1 MKKNVG
7 ISYKAFAVI
16 LAAVLILGGAIGG
29 TMAWLIDG
37 TEAVANV
44 FTDTWID
51 IYGEDEAEFLLSYG
65 VVATVLDDFQAQIR
79 PTTKKMS
86 KVFEGES
93 ITVTIIPYEEDE
105 LDNEEIREDETPN
118 DPEVHSDD
126 EEFTE
131 LTVENDDSNFGNN
144 SNKNGAKELN
154 EVKSTSDGE
163 DKNEKKANE
172 SDTTITPSTDDAD
185 DSKSESNSDKTEIE
199 ETEEKT
205 ETNPKAEESTV
216 SPEIT
221 PSKEEDETFL
231 GTLLS
236 MFTMTAY
243 AENGV
248 APAEENDTT
257 IYNVVINYIYENGKT
272 AETSFTATV
281 GETGHLNSTVVFPT
295 ILGYSPYVDDVPMD
309 EYGFDLKGSEMT
321 QDFVMN
327 VVYKPTLVDYT
338 VVVMQQNVHND
349 SYTEFERKTLQA
361 LTGTVIT
368 GDMQVDISYPGFYQL
383 LHNQVTIAADG
394 STVIEVR
401 FDRYYYLMTFEL
413 GEGGYGVLPVYAR
426 CGTEVEVDNP
436 TRPGYV
442 FTHWTNPQGE
452 TVKSPVTMPTNDI
465 EITAHWT
472 PSTAKYSVV
481 YWKENADPNSD
492 GTYGYTYWGST
503 IIDSV
508 SGTVVSGSD
517 DIPTSITNATVN
529 GKTVDEKKY
538 FTYNDSFKDYILDE
552 CFKRKILVQL
562 EVLSASV
569 HFDAYM
575 LEVRND
581 EKEIEQI
588 VNDGLKTGQIS
599 IPNAVKGSGF
609 ENIETV
615 SQYLNKYGI
624 TIANRI
630 RESFNPLFDPA
641 SEYICDRLKR
651 INGNLKKNVGYTLY
665 PAQLAVAEALK
676 RRLDKAKV
684 GVVVAECG
692 SGKTKIGASALA
704 AHQNGKKCFNVVLC
718 PSHVTK
724 KWVREI
730 EETLPNT
737 KAAVVYSL
745 GDIDKVYK
753 EHLAGNTSTYIILSK
768 ERARDGFMW
777 QPAAVYSKVK
787 KAYLCPRCGEIIEME
802 IKEDGTNYKVR
813 ADQFFFKKQT
823 TQNHKCEHCGEL
835 LWSAINPNDKK
846 LSHNKWVK
854 IGNYGFIYR
863 DFAVRH
869 LEATKDLKVLAK
881 LQEIIDNPSQVF
893 TARGAYVRYSM
904 SDYIS
909 ERFKQIDGVILDELH
924 QFKGDSGQGDA
935 METLVGC
942 SKKVI
947 GMTATL
953 INGYS
958 SGLFYLLYR
967 IVPHLMQVDN
977 KEYKAPQSFNN
988 EYGVTEMTYELEEGA
1003 YNANSRSKKRLL
1015 QSRQKPGVSPLVYSR
1030 FLIDCAVFLSLNDMG
1045 KHLPDYEEI
1054 PIKLDLKPEI
1064 QKEYDRIKKKRR
1076 CLLV

>member
-1 MKKNVG
+1 MREMAELSPITYYDQDNTVRLDCFADTFVYHKASGSVRNLVAMRFGGYPEQVRAMADVLRKGAG
-7 ISYKAFAVI
+7 IETVIENHKIILYAKHDAYKRSITHDGIYAE
-16 LAAVLILGGAIGG
+16 G
-29 TMAWLIDG
+29 TMLA
-37 TEAVANV
+37 
-44 FTDTWID
+44 
-51 IYGEDEAEFLLSYG
+51 
-65 VVATVLDDFQAQIR
+65 LDD
-79 PTTKKMS
+79 
-86 KVFEGES
+86 ENGEM
-93 ITVTIIPYEEDE
+93 T
-105 LDNEEIREDETPN
+105 
-118 DPEVHSDD
+118 D
-126 EEFTE
+126 EEQME
-131 LTVENDDSNFGNN
+131 VE
-144 SNKNGAKELN
+144 
-154 EVKSTSDGE
+154 
-163 DKNEKKANE
+163 
-172 SDTTITPSTDDAD
+172 
-185 DSKSESNSDKTEIE
+185 
-199 ETEEKT
+199 
-205 ETNPKAEESTV
+205 NPKAKRKMY
-216 SPEIT
+216 IFC
-221 PSKEEDETFL
+221 DE
-231 GTLLS
+231 G
-236 MFTMTAY
+236 
-243 AENGV
+243 
-248 APAEENDTT
+248 DTDSL
-257 IYNVVINYIYENGKT
+257 YVELDKKT
-272 AETSFTATV
+272 A
-281 GETGHLNSTVVFPT
+281 
-295 ILGYSPYVDDVPMD
+295 
-309 EYGFDLKGSEMT
+309 
-321 QDFVMN
+321 
-327 VVYKPTLVDYT
+327 
-338 VVVMQQNVHND
+338 
-349 SYTEFERKTLQA
+349 
-361 LTGTVIT
+361 
-368 GDMQVDISYPGFYQL
+368 
-383 LHNQVTIAADG
+383 
-394 STVIEVR
+394 
-401 FDRYYYLMTFEL
+401 
-413 GEGGYGVLPVYAR
+413 
-426 CGTEVEVDNP
+426 
-436 TRPGYV
+436 
-442 FTHWTNPQGE
+442 
-452 TVKSPVTMPTNDI
+452 
-465 EITAHWT
+465 
-472 PSTAKYSVV
+472 
-481 YWKENADPNSD
+481 
-492 GTYGYTYWGST
+492 
-503 IIDSV
+503 
-508 SGTVVSGSD
+508 
-517 DIPTSITNATVN
+517 IPLIP
-529 GKTVDEKKY
+529 E
-538 FTYNDSFKDYILDE
+538 FKDYILDE

-588 VNDGLKTGQIS
+588 VNDGLKTGQIT
-599 IPNAVKGSGF
+599 IPNAVKGTGF

-753 EHLAGNTSTYIILSK
+753 EHLVGNTSTYIILSK

-1064 QKEYDRIKKKRR
+1064 QKEYDRIESAFRNVMNQRDSTSRKLMSSFLSLMTTYPDQPYNAEPIHYPKSDQAVIEPKDLSDIDELHEKDIATLDIVERKVKNGEKVLIYTSWVKIDTQDKLTKLLEDKGYKVAVLEQRVKPEKREEWVEKKLESGIDVLITNPSLVETGLDLNAFTTLIYYNIGYNLFTFRQSSRR
-1076 CLLV
+1076 SWRINQTAPRIEVYILFYKGVMQARAIKLMASKLAAATLVEGNFSDEGLAAMSDCTDMTSQLARELTKGIRDEVEDVAAMFKKMAIIKDENEPEEDLSAYVITDDEAPAEPKVVKILSITEKIEKARLIAMQLRGEKTQKQIMENKYDFADSQLTLFDIAS

>member
-1 MKKNVG
+1 MREMAELSPITYYDHDNSVRLDCFADTFVYHKASGSVRNLVAMRFGGYPEQVRAMADVLRKGAG
-7 ISYKAFAVI
+7 IETVIENHKIILYAKHDAYKRSITHDGIYAE
-16 LAAVLILGGAIGG
+16 G
-29 TMAWLIDG
+29 TMLA
-37 TEAVANV
+37 
-44 FTDTWID
+44 
-51 IYGEDEAEFLLSYG
+51 
-65 VVATVLDDFQAQIR
+65 LDD
-79 PTTKKMS
+79 
-86 KVFEGES
+86 ENGEM
-93 ITVTIIPYEEDE
+93 T
-105 LDNEEIREDETPN
+105 
-118 DPEVHSDD
+118 D
-126 EEFTE
+126 EEQME
-131 LTVENDDSNFGNN
+131 VE
-144 SNKNGAKELN
+144 
-154 EVKSTSDGE
+154 
-163 DKNEKKANE
+163 
-172 SDTTITPSTDDAD
+172 
-185 DSKSESNSDKTEIE
+185 
-199 ETEEKT
+199 
-205 ETNPKAEESTV
+205 NPKAKRKMY
-216 SPEIT
+216 IFC
-221 PSKEEDETFL
+221 DEGDTDSL
-231 GTLLS
+231 
-236 MFTMTAY
+236 Y
-243 AENGV
+243 AEL
-248 APAEENDTT
+248 DK
-257 IYNVVINYIYENGKT
+257 KT
-272 AETSFTATV
+272 A
-281 GETGHLNSTVVFPT
+281 
-295 ILGYSPYVDDVPMD
+295 
-309 EYGFDLKGSEMT
+309 
-321 QDFVMN
+321 
-327 VVYKPTLVDYT
+327 
-338 VVVMQQNVHND
+338 
-349 SYTEFERKTLQA
+349 
-361 LTGTVIT
+361 
-368 GDMQVDISYPGFYQL
+368 
-383 LHNQVTIAADG
+383 
-394 STVIEVR
+394 
-401 FDRYYYLMTFEL
+401 
-413 GEGGYGVLPVYAR
+413 
-426 CGTEVEVDNP
+426 
-436 TRPGYV
+436 
-442 FTHWTNPQGE
+442 
-452 TVKSPVTMPTNDI
+452 
-465 EITAHWT
+465 
-472 PSTAKYSVV
+472 
-481 YWKENADPNSD
+481 
-492 GTYGYTYWGST
+492 
-503 IIDSV
+503 
-508 SGTVVSGSD
+508 
-517 DIPTSITNATVN
+517 IPLIP
-529 GKTVDEKKY
+529 E
-538 FTYNDSFKDYILDE
+538 FKDYILEE

-588 VNDGLKTGQIS
+588 VNDGLKTGQIT

-684 GVVVAECG
+684 GIVVAECG
-692 SGKTKIGASALA
+692 SGKTKIGASALS

-777 QPAAVYSKVK
+777 QPAAVYSRVK

-1064 QKEYDRIKKKRR
+1064 QKEYDRIESAFRNVMNQRDATSRKLMSSFLSLMTTYPDQPYNAEPIHYPKSDQAVIEPKDLSDIDELHEKDIATLDIVDRKVKNGEKVLIYTSWVKIDTQDKLTKLLEDKGYKVAVLEQRVKPEKREEWVEKKLESGIDVLITNPSLVETGLDLNAFTTLIYYNIGYNLFTFRQSSRR
-1076 CLLV
+1076 SWRINQTAPRIEVYILFYKGVMQARAIKLMASKLAAATLVEGNFSDEGLAAMSDCTDMTSQLARELTKGIRDEVEDVAAMFKKMAIIKDENEPEEDLSAYVITDDEAPSEPKVVKILSITEKIEKVRLIAMQLRGEKTQKQIIENKYDFADSQLTLFDIAS

>member
-1 MKKNVG
+1 MREMAELSPITYYDQENTVRLDCFADTFVYHKASGSVRNLVAMRFGGYPEQVRAMADVLRKGAG
-7 ISYKAFAVI
+7 IETVIENHKIILYAKHDAYKRSITHDGIYAE
-16 LAAVLILGGAIGG
+16 G
-29 TMAWLIDG
+29 TMLA
-37 TEAVANV
+37 
-44 FTDTWID
+44 
-51 IYGEDEAEFLLSYG
+51 
-65 VVATVLDDFQAQIR
+65 LDD
-79 PTTKKMS
+79 
-86 KVFEGES
+86 ENGEM
-93 ITVTIIPYEEDE
+93 T
-105 LDNEEIREDETPN
+105 
-118 DPEVHSDD
+118 D
-126 EEFTE
+126 EEQME
-131 LTVENDDSNFGNN
+131 VE
-144 SNKNGAKELN
+144 
-154 EVKSTSDGE
+154 
-163 DKNEKKANE
+163 
-172 SDTTITPSTDDAD
+172 
-185 DSKSESNSDKTEIE
+185 
-199 ETEEKT
+199 
-205 ETNPKAEESTV
+205 NPKAKRKMY
-216 SPEIT
+216 IFC
-221 PSKEEDETFL
+221 DEGDTDSL
-231 GTLLS
+231 
-236 MFTMTAY
+236 Y
-243 AENGV
+243 AEL
-248 APAEENDTT
+248 DK
-257 IYNVVINYIYENGKT
+257 KT
-272 AETSFTATV
+272 A
-281 GETGHLNSTVVFPT
+281 
-295 ILGYSPYVDDVPMD
+295 
-309 EYGFDLKGSEMT
+309 
-321 QDFVMN
+321 
-327 VVYKPTLVDYT
+327 
-338 VVVMQQNVHND
+338 
-349 SYTEFERKTLQA
+349 
-361 LTGTVIT
+361 
-368 GDMQVDISYPGFYQL
+368 
-383 LHNQVTIAADG
+383 
-394 STVIEVR
+394 
-401 FDRYYYLMTFEL
+401 
-413 GEGGYGVLPVYAR
+413 
-426 CGTEVEVDNP
+426 
-436 TRPGYV
+436 
-442 FTHWTNPQGE
+442 
-452 TVKSPVTMPTNDI
+452 
-465 EITAHWT
+465 
-472 PSTAKYSVV
+472 
-481 YWKENADPNSD
+481 
-492 GTYGYTYWGST
+492 
-503 IIDSV
+503 
-508 SGTVVSGSD
+508 
-517 DIPTSITNATVN
+517 IPLIP
-529 GKTVDEKKY
+529 E
-538 FTYNDSFKDYILDE
+538 FKDYILDE

-588 VNDGLKTGQIS
+588 VNDGLKTGQIT
-599 IPNAVKGSGF
+599 IPNAVKGTGF

-1064 QKEYDRIKKKRR
+1064 QKEYDRIESAFRNVMNQRDSTSRKLMSSFLSLMTTYPDQPYNAEPIHYPKSDQAVIEPKDLSDIDELHEKDVATLDIVERKVKNGEKVLIYTSWVRIDTQDKLTKLLEDKGYKVAVLEQRVKPEKREEWVEKKLESGIDVLITNPSLVETGLDLNAFTTLIYYNIGYNLFTFRQSSRR
-1076 CLLV
+1076 SWRINQTAPRIEVYILFYKGVMQARAIKLMASKLAAATLVEGNFSDEGLAAMSDCTDMTSQLARELTKGIRDEVEDVAAMFKKMAIIKDENEPEEDLSAYVITDDEAPAEPKVVKILSITEKIEKARLIAMQLRGEKTQKQIMENKYDFADSQLTLFDIAS

>member
-1 MKKNVG
+1 MREMAELSPITYYDHDNSVRLDCFADTFVYHKASGSVRNLVAMRFGGYPEQVRAMADVLRKGVG
-7 ISYKAFAVI
+7 VEAVVENHKIILYAKHDAYKRSITHDGIYAE
-16 LAAVLILGGAIGG
+16 G
-29 TMAWLIDG
+29 TMLA
-37 TEAVANV
+37 
-44 FTDTWID
+44 
-51 IYGEDEAEFLLSYG
+51 
-65 VVATVLDDFQAQIR
+65 LDD
-79 PTTKKMS
+79 
-86 KVFEGES
+86 ENGEM
-93 ITVTIIPYEEDE
+93 T
-105 LDNEEIREDETPN
+105 
-118 DPEVHSDD
+118 D
-126 EEFTE
+126 EEQME
-131 LTVENDDSNFGNN
+131 VE
-144 SNKNGAKELN
+144 
-154 EVKSTSDGE
+154 
-163 DKNEKKANE
+163 
-172 SDTTITPSTDDAD
+172 
-185 DSKSESNSDKTEIE
+185 
-199 ETEEKT
+199 
-205 ETNPKAEESTV
+205 NPKAKRKMY
-216 SPEIT
+216 IFC
-221 PSKEEDETFL
+221 DEGDTDSL
-231 GTLLS
+231 
-236 MFTMTAY
+236 Y
-243 AENGV
+243 AEL
-248 APAEENDTT
+248 DK
-257 IYNVVINYIYENGKT
+257 KT
-272 AETSFTATV
+272 A
-281 GETGHLNSTVVFPT
+281 
-295 ILGYSPYVDDVPMD
+295 
-309 EYGFDLKGSEMT
+309 
-321 QDFVMN
+321 
-327 VVYKPTLVDYT
+327 
-338 VVVMQQNVHND
+338 
-349 SYTEFERKTLQA
+349 
-361 LTGTVIT
+361 
-368 GDMQVDISYPGFYQL
+368 
-383 LHNQVTIAADG
+383 
-394 STVIEVR
+394 
-401 FDRYYYLMTFEL
+401 
-413 GEGGYGVLPVYAR
+413 
-426 CGTEVEVDNP
+426 
-436 TRPGYV
+436 
-442 FTHWTNPQGE
+442 
-452 TVKSPVTMPTNDI
+452 
-465 EITAHWT
+465 
-472 PSTAKYSVV
+472 
-481 YWKENADPNSD
+481 
-492 GTYGYTYWGST
+492 
-503 IIDSV
+503 
-508 SGTVVSGSD
+508 
-517 DIPTSITNATVN
+517 IPLIP
-529 GKTVDEKKY
+529 E
-538 FTYNDSFKDYILDE
+538 FKDYILDE

-588 VNDGLKTGQIS
+588 VNDGLKTGQIT

-684 GVVVAECG
+684 GIVVAECG

-753 EHLAGNTSTYIILSK
+753 EHQAGNTSTYIILSK

-777 QPAAVYSKVK
+777 QPAAVYSRVK

-854 IGNYGFIYR
+854 IGNYGFVYR

-1064 QKEYDRIKKKRR
+1064 QKEYDRIESAFRSVMNQRDATSRKLMSSFLSLMTTYPDQPYNAEPIHYPKSDQAVIEPKDLSDIDELHEKDIATLDIVDRKVKNGEKVLIYTSWVKIDTQEKLTKLLEDKGYKVAVLEQRVKPEKREEWVEKKLESGIDVLITNPSLVETGLDLNAFTTLIYYNIGYNLFTFRQSSRR
-1076 CLLV
+1076 SWRINQTAPRIEVYILFYKGVMQARAIKLMASKLAAATLVEGNFSDEGLAAMSDCTDMTSQLARELTKGIRDEVEDVAAMFKKMAIIKDENEPEEDLSAYVITDEEAPAEPKVVKILSITEKIEKARLLAMQLRGEKVQKQIVENKYDFADSQLTLFDIAS

>member
-1 MKKNVG
+1 MREMAELSPITYYDQDNTVRLDCFADTFVYHKASGSVRNLVAMRFGGYPEQVRAMADVLRKGAG
-7 ISYKAFAVI
+7 IETVIENHKIILYAKHDAYKRSITHDGIYAE
-16 LAAVLILGGAIGG
+16 G
-29 TMAWLIDG
+29 TMLA
-37 TEAVANV
+37 
-44 FTDTWID
+44 
-51 IYGEDEAEFLLSYG
+51 
-65 VVATVLDDFQAQIR
+65 LDD
-79 PTTKKMS
+79 
-86 KVFEGES
+86 ENGEM
-93 ITVTIIPYEEDE
+93 T
-105 LDNEEIREDETPN
+105 
-118 DPEVHSDD
+118 D
-126 EEFTE
+126 EEQME
-131 LTVENDDSNFGNN
+131 VE
-144 SNKNGAKELN
+144 
-154 EVKSTSDGE
+154 
-163 DKNEKKANE
+163 
-172 SDTTITPSTDDAD
+172 
-185 DSKSESNSDKTEIE
+185 
-199 ETEEKT
+199 
-205 ETNPKAEESTV
+205 NPKAKRKMY
-216 SPEIT
+216 IFC
-221 PSKEEDETFL
+221 DEGDTDSL
-231 GTLLS
+231 
-236 MFTMTAY
+236 Y
-243 AENGV
+243 AEL
-248 APAEENDTT
+248 DK
-257 IYNVVINYIYENGKT
+257 KT
-272 AETSFTATV
+272 A
-281 GETGHLNSTVVFPT
+281 
-295 ILGYSPYVDDVPMD
+295 
-309 EYGFDLKGSEMT
+309 
-321 QDFVMN
+321 
-327 VVYKPTLVDYT
+327 
-338 VVVMQQNVHND
+338 
-349 SYTEFERKTLQA
+349 
-361 LTGTVIT
+361 
-368 GDMQVDISYPGFYQL
+368 
-383 LHNQVTIAADG
+383 
-394 STVIEVR
+394 
-401 FDRYYYLMTFEL
+401 
-413 GEGGYGVLPVYAR
+413 
-426 CGTEVEVDNP
+426 
-436 TRPGYV
+436 
-442 FTHWTNPQGE
+442 
-452 TVKSPVTMPTNDI
+452 
-465 EITAHWT
+465 
-472 PSTAKYSVV
+472 
-481 YWKENADPNSD
+481 
-492 GTYGYTYWGST
+492 
-503 IIDSV
+503 
-508 SGTVVSGSD
+508 
-517 DIPTSITNATVN
+517 IPLIP
-529 GKTVDEKKY
+529 E
-538 FTYNDSFKDYILDE
+538 FKDYILDE

-588 VNDGLKTGQIS
+588 VNDGLKTGQIT
-599 IPNAVKGSGF
+599 IPNAVKGTGF

-1064 QKEYDRIKKKRR
+1064 QKEYDRIESAFRNVMNQRDSTSRKLMSSFLSLMTTYPDQPYNAEPIHYPKSDQAVIEPKDLSDIDELHEKDIATLDIVDRKVKNGEKVLIYTSWVKIDTQDKLTKLLEDKGYKVAVLEQRVKPEKREEWVEKKLESGIDVLITNPSLVETGLDLNAFTTLIYYNIGYNLFTFRQSSRR
-1076 CLLV
+1076 SWRINQTAPRIEVYILFYKGVMQARAIKLMASKLAAATLVEGNFSDEGLAAMSDCTDMTSQLARELTKGIRDEVEDVAAMFKKMAIIKDENEPEEDLSAYVITDDEAPAEPKVVKILSITEKIEKARLIAMQLRGEKTQKQIMENKYDFADSQLTLFDIAS

>member
-1 MKKNVG
+1 MREMAELSPITYYDHDNSVRLDCFADTFVYHKASGSVRNLVAMRFGGYPEQVRAMADVLRKGAG
-7 ISYKAFAVI
+7 IETVIENHKIILYAKHDAYKRSITHDGIYAE
-16 LAAVLILGGAIGG
+16 G
-29 TMAWLIDG
+29 TMLA
-37 TEAVANV
+37 
-44 FTDTWID
+44 
-51 IYGEDEAEFLLSYG
+51 
-65 VVATVLDDFQAQIR
+65 LDD
-79 PTTKKMS
+79 
-86 KVFEGES
+86 ENGEM
-93 ITVTIIPYEEDE
+93 T
-105 LDNEEIREDETPN
+105 
-118 DPEVHSDD
+118 D
-126 EEFTE
+126 EEQME
-131 LTVENDDSNFGNN
+131 VE
-144 SNKNGAKELN
+144 
-154 EVKSTSDGE
+154 
-163 DKNEKKANE
+163 
-172 SDTTITPSTDDAD
+172 
-185 DSKSESNSDKTEIE
+185 
-199 ETEEKT
+199 
-205 ETNPKAEESTV
+205 NPKAKRKMY
-216 SPEIT
+216 IFC
-221 PSKEEDETFL
+221 DEGDTDSL
-231 GTLLS
+231 
-236 MFTMTAY
+236 Y
-243 AENGV
+243 AEL
-248 APAEENDTT
+248 DK
-257 IYNVVINYIYENGKT
+257 KT
-272 AETSFTATV
+272 A
-281 GETGHLNSTVVFPT
+281 
-295 ILGYSPYVDDVPMD
+295 
-309 EYGFDLKGSEMT
+309 
-321 QDFVMN
+321 
-327 VVYKPTLVDYT
+327 
-338 VVVMQQNVHND
+338 
-349 SYTEFERKTLQA
+349 
-361 LTGTVIT
+361 
-368 GDMQVDISYPGFYQL
+368 
-383 LHNQVTIAADG
+383 
-394 STVIEVR
+394 
-401 FDRYYYLMTFEL
+401 
-413 GEGGYGVLPVYAR
+413 
-426 CGTEVEVDNP
+426 
-436 TRPGYV
+436 
-442 FTHWTNPQGE
+442 
-452 TVKSPVTMPTNDI
+452 
-465 EITAHWT
+465 
-472 PSTAKYSVV
+472 
-481 YWKENADPNSD
+481 
-492 GTYGYTYWGST
+492 
-503 IIDSV
+503 
-508 SGTVVSGSD
+508 
-517 DIPTSITNATVN
+517 IPLIP
-529 GKTVDEKKY
+529 E
-538 FTYNDSFKDYILDE
+538 FKDYILDE

-575 LEVRND
+575 LEVQND

-684 GVVVAECG
+684 GIVVAECG

-835 LWSAINPNDKK
+835 LWSAINPNDKR

-1064 QKEYDRIKKKRR
+1064 QKEYDRIESAFRNVMNQRDATSRKLMSSFLSLMTTYPDQPYNAEPIHYPKSDQAVIEPKDLSDIDELHEKDIATLDIVDRKVKNGEKVLIYTSWVKIDTQEKLTKLLEEKGYKVAVLEQRVKPEKREEWVEKKLESGIDVLITNPSLVETGLDLNSFTTLIYYNIGYNLFTFRQSSRR
-1076 CLLV
+1076 SWRINQTAPRIEVYILFYKGVMQARAIKLMASKLAAATLVEGNFSDEGLAAMSDCTDMTSQLARELTKGIRDEVEDVAAMFKKMAIIKDENEPEEDLSAYVITDDEAPAEPKVVKILSITEKIEKARLIAMQLRGEKTQKQIIENKYDFADSQLTLFDIAS

>member
-1 MKKNVG
+1 MREMAELSPITYYDQENTVRLDCFADTFVYHKASGSVRNLVAMRFGGYPEQVRAMADVLRKGAG
-7 ISYKAFAVI
+7 IETVIENHKIILYAKHDAYKRSITHDGIYAE
-16 LAAVLILGGAIGG
+16 G
-29 TMAWLIDG
+29 TMLA
-37 TEAVANV
+37 
-44 FTDTWID
+44 
-51 IYGEDEAEFLLSYG
+51 
-65 VVATVLDDFQAQIR
+65 LDD
-79 PTTKKMS
+79 
-86 KVFEGES
+86 ENGEM
-93 ITVTIIPYEEDE
+93 T
-105 LDNEEIREDETPN
+105 
-118 DPEVHSDD
+118 D
-126 EEFTE
+126 EEQME
-131 LTVENDDSNFGNN
+131 VE
-144 SNKNGAKELN
+144 
-154 EVKSTSDGE
+154 
-163 DKNEKKANE
+163 
-172 SDTTITPSTDDAD
+172 
-185 DSKSESNSDKTEIE
+185 
-199 ETEEKT
+199 
-205 ETNPKAEESTV
+205 NPKAKRKMY
-216 SPEIT
+216 IFC
-221 PSKEEDETFL
+221 DEGDTDSL
-231 GTLLS
+231 
-236 MFTMTAY
+236 Y
-243 AENGV
+243 AEL
-248 APAEENDTT
+248 DK
-257 IYNVVINYIYENGKT
+257 KT
-272 AETSFTATV
+272 A
-281 GETGHLNSTVVFPT
+281 
-295 ILGYSPYVDDVPMD
+295 
-309 EYGFDLKGSEMT
+309 
-321 QDFVMN
+321 
-327 VVYKPTLVDYT
+327 
-338 VVVMQQNVHND
+338 
-349 SYTEFERKTLQA
+349 
-361 LTGTVIT
+361 
-368 GDMQVDISYPGFYQL
+368 
-383 LHNQVTIAADG
+383 
-394 STVIEVR
+394 
-401 FDRYYYLMTFEL
+401 
-413 GEGGYGVLPVYAR
+413 
-426 CGTEVEVDNP
+426 
-436 TRPGYV
+436 
-442 FTHWTNPQGE
+442 
-452 TVKSPVTMPTNDI
+452 
-465 EITAHWT
+465 
-472 PSTAKYSVV
+472 
-481 YWKENADPNSD
+481 
-492 GTYGYTYWGST
+492 
-503 IIDSV
+503 
-508 SGTVVSGSD
+508 
-517 DIPTSITNATVN
+517 IPLIP
-529 GKTVDEKKY
+529 E
-538 FTYNDSFKDYILDE
+538 FKDYILDE

-581 EKEIEQI
+581 EKEVEQI

-599 IPNAVKGSGF
+599 IPNAVKGTGF

-753 EHLAGNTSTYIILSK
+753 EHLVGNTSTYIILSK

-1064 QKEYDRIKKKRR
+1064 QKEYDRIESAFRNVMNQRDSTSRKLMSSFLSLMTTYPDQPYNAEPIHYPKSDQAVIEPKDLSDIDELHEKDIATLDIVERKVKNGEKVLIYTSWVKIDTQDKLTKLLEDKGYKVAVLEQRVKPEKREEWVEKKLESGIDVLITNPSLVETGLDLNAFTTLIYYNIGYNLFTFRQSSRR
-1076 CLLV
+1076 SWRINQTAPRIEVYILFYKGVMQARAIKLMASKLAAATLVEGNFSDEGLAAMSDCTDMTSQLARELTKGIRDEVEDVAAMFKKMAIIKDENEPEEDLSAYVITDDEAPAEPKVVKILSITEKIEKARLIAMQLRGEKTQKQIMENKYDFADSQLTLFDIAS

>member
-1 MKKNVG
+1 MREMAELSPITYYDHDNAVRLDCFADTFVYHKESGSVRNLVAMRFGGYPEQVRAMADVLRKGAG
-7 ISYKAFAVI
+7 IETVIENHKIILQAKHEAYKRSITHDGIYAE
-16 LAAVLILGGAIGG
+16 G
-29 TMAWLIDG
+29 TMLA
-37 TEAVANV
+37 
-44 FTDTWID
+44 
-51 IYGEDEAEFLLSYG
+51 
-65 VVATVLDDFQAQIR
+65 LDD
-79 PTTKKMS
+79 
-86 KVFEGES
+86 ENGEM
-93 ITVTIIPYEEDE
+93 T
-105 LDNEEIREDETPN
+105 
-118 DPEVHSDD
+118 DD
-126 EEFTE
+126 EQME
-131 LTVENDDSNFGNN
+131 VE
-144 SNKNGAKELN
+144 
-154 EVKSTSDGE
+154 
-163 DKNEKKANE
+163 
-172 SDTTITPSTDDAD
+172 
-185 DSKSESNSDKTEIE
+185 
-199 ETEEKT
+199 
-205 ETNPKAEESTV
+205 NPKAKRKMY
-216 SPEIT
+216 IFC
-221 PSKEEDETFL
+221 DEGDTDSL
-231 GTLLS
+231 
-236 MFTMTAY
+236 Y
-243 AENGV
+243 AEL
-248 APAEENDTT
+248 DK
-257 IYNVVINYIYENGKT
+257 KT
-272 AETSFTATV
+272 A
-281 GETGHLNSTVVFPT
+281 
-295 ILGYSPYVDDVPMD
+295 
-309 EYGFDLKGSEMT
+309 
-321 QDFVMN
+321 
-327 VVYKPTLVDYT
+327 
-338 VVVMQQNVHND
+338 
-349 SYTEFERKTLQA
+349 
-361 LTGTVIT
+361 
-368 GDMQVDISYPGFYQL
+368 
-383 LHNQVTIAADG
+383 
-394 STVIEVR
+394 
-401 FDRYYYLMTFEL
+401 
-413 GEGGYGVLPVYAR
+413 
-426 CGTEVEVDNP
+426 
-436 TRPGYV
+436 
-442 FTHWTNPQGE
+442 
-452 TVKSPVTMPTNDI
+452 
-465 EITAHWT
+465 
-472 PSTAKYSVV
+472 
-481 YWKENADPNSD
+481 
-492 GTYGYTYWGST
+492 
-503 IIDSV
+503 
-508 SGTVVSGSD
+508 
-517 DIPTSITNATVN
+517 IPLIP
-529 GKTVDEKKY
+529 E
-538 FTYNDSFKDYILDE
+538 FKDYILDE

-641 SEYICDRLKR
+641 SEYICERLKR

-684 GVVVAECG
+684 GIVVAECG
-692 SGKTKIGASALA
+692 SGKTKIGASALS

-835 LWSAINPNDKK
+835 LWSAINPNDKR

-909 ERFKQIDGVILDELH
+909 EHLKQIDGVILDELH

-1003 YNANSRSKKRLL
+1003 YNANSRSKRRLL

-1064 QKEYDRIKKKRR
+1064 QKEYDRIESAFRNVMNQRDATSRKLMSSFLSLMTTYPDQPYNAEPIYYPKSDEAVIEPKDLSDIDELHEKDVATLDIIDRKIKNGEKVLIYTSWVKIDTQDKLTKLLEDKGYKVAVLEQRVKPEKREEWVEKKLENGIDILITNPSLVETGLDLNAFTTLIYYNIGYNLFTFRQSSRR
-1076 CLLV
+1076 SWRINQTAPRIEVYILFYKDVMQARAIRLMASKLAAATLVEGNFSDEGLAAMSDCTDMTSQLARELTKGIRDEVEDVAAMFKKMAIIKDENEPEEDLSAYVITDDEAPAEPKVIKILSITEKIEKARLIAMQLRGEKTQKQIIENKYDFADSQLTLFDIAS

>member
-1 MKKNVG
+1 MREMAELSPITYYDQDNTVRLDCFADTFVYHKASGSVRNLVAMRFGGYPEQVRAMADVLRKGAG
-7 ISYKAFAVI
+7 IETVIENHKIILYAKHDAYKRSITHDGIYAE
-16 LAAVLILGGAIGG
+16 G
-29 TMAWLIDG
+29 TMLA
-37 TEAVANV
+37 
-44 FTDTWID
+44 
-51 IYGEDEAEFLLSYG
+51 
-65 VVATVLDDFQAQIR
+65 LDD
-79 PTTKKMS
+79 
-86 KVFEGES
+86 ENGEM
-93 ITVTIIPYEEDE
+93 T
-105 LDNEEIREDETPN
+105 
-118 DPEVHSDD
+118 D
-126 EEFTE
+126 EEQME
-131 LTVENDDSNFGNN
+131 VE
-144 SNKNGAKELN
+144 
-154 EVKSTSDGE
+154 
-163 DKNEKKANE
+163 
-172 SDTTITPSTDDAD
+172 
-185 DSKSESNSDKTEIE
+185 
-199 ETEEKT
+199 
-205 ETNPKAEESTV
+205 NPKAKRKMY
-216 SPEIT
+216 IFC
-221 PSKEEDETFL
+221 DEGDTDSL
-231 GTLLS
+231 
-236 MFTMTAY
+236 Y
-243 AENGV
+243 AEL
-248 APAEENDTT
+248 DK
-257 IYNVVINYIYENGKT
+257 KT
-272 AETSFTATV
+272 A
-281 GETGHLNSTVVFPT
+281 
-295 ILGYSPYVDDVPMD
+295 
-309 EYGFDLKGSEMT
+309 
-321 QDFVMN
+321 
-327 VVYKPTLVDYT
+327 
-338 VVVMQQNVHND
+338 
-349 SYTEFERKTLQA
+349 
-361 LTGTVIT
+361 
-368 GDMQVDISYPGFYQL
+368 
-383 LHNQVTIAADG
+383 
-394 STVIEVR
+394 
-401 FDRYYYLMTFEL
+401 
-413 GEGGYGVLPVYAR
+413 
-426 CGTEVEVDNP
+426 
-436 TRPGYV
+436 
-442 FTHWTNPQGE
+442 
-452 TVKSPVTMPTNDI
+452 
-465 EITAHWT
+465 
-472 PSTAKYSVV
+472 
-481 YWKENADPNSD
+481 
-492 GTYGYTYWGST
+492 
-503 IIDSV
+503 
-508 SGTVVSGSD
+508 
-517 DIPTSITNATVN
+517 IPLIP
-529 GKTVDEKKY
+529 E
-538 FTYNDSFKDYILDE
+538 FKDYILDE

-588 VNDGLKTGQIS
+588 VNDGLKTGQIT
-599 IPNAVKGSGF
+599 IPNAVKGTGF

-753 EHLAGNTSTYIILSK
+753 EHLVGNTSTYIILSK

-1064 QKEYDRIKKKRR
+1064 QKEYDRIESAFRNVMNQRDSTSRKLMSSFLSLMTTYPDQPYNAEPIHYPKSDQAVIEPKDLSDIDELHEKDIATLDIVERKVKNGEKVLIYTSWVKIDTQDKLTKLLEDKGYKVAVLEQRVKPEKREEWVEKKLESGIDVLITNPSLVETGLDLNAFTTLIYYNIGYNLFTFRQSSRR
-1076 CLLV
+1076 SWRINQTAPRIEVYILFYKGVMQARAIKLMASKLAAATLVEGNFSDEGLAAMSDCTDMTSQLARELTKGIRDEVEDVAAMFKKMAIIKDENEPEEDLSAYVITDDEAPAEPKVIKILSITEKIEKAKLIAMQLRGEKTQKQIMENKYDFADSQLTLFDIAS

>member
-1 MKKNVG
+1 MREMAELSPITYYDHDNSVRLDCFADTFVYHKASGSVRNLVAMRFGGYPEQVRAMADVLRKGAG
-7 ISYKAFAVI
+7 IETVIENHKIILYAKHDAYKRSITHDGIYAE
-16 LAAVLILGGAIGG
+16 G
-29 TMAWLIDG
+29 TMLA
-37 TEAVANV
+37 
-44 FTDTWID
+44 
-51 IYGEDEAEFLLSYG
+51 
-65 VVATVLDDFQAQIR
+65 LDD
-79 PTTKKMS
+79 
-86 KVFEGES
+86 ENGEM
-93 ITVTIIPYEEDE
+93 T
-105 LDNEEIREDETPN
+105 
-118 DPEVHSDD
+118 D
-126 EEFTE
+126 EEQME
-131 LTVENDDSNFGNN
+131 VE
-144 SNKNGAKELN
+144 
-154 EVKSTSDGE
+154 
-163 DKNEKKANE
+163 
-172 SDTTITPSTDDAD
+172 
-185 DSKSESNSDKTEIE
+185 
-199 ETEEKT
+199 
-205 ETNPKAEESTV
+205 NPKAKRKMY
-216 SPEIT
+216 IFC
-221 PSKEEDETFL
+221 DEGDTDSL
-231 GTLLS
+231 
-236 MFTMTAY
+236 Y
-243 AENGV
+243 AEL
-248 APAEENDTT
+248 DK
-257 IYNVVINYIYENGKT
+257 KT
-272 AETSFTATV
+272 A
-281 GETGHLNSTVVFPT
+281 
-295 ILGYSPYVDDVPMD
+295 
-309 EYGFDLKGSEMT
+309 
-321 QDFVMN
+321 
-327 VVYKPTLVDYT
+327 
-338 VVVMQQNVHND
+338 
-349 SYTEFERKTLQA
+349 
-361 LTGTVIT
+361 
-368 GDMQVDISYPGFYQL
+368 
-383 LHNQVTIAADG
+383 
-394 STVIEVR
+394 
-401 FDRYYYLMTFEL
+401 
-413 GEGGYGVLPVYAR
+413 
-426 CGTEVEVDNP
+426 
-436 TRPGYV
+436 
-442 FTHWTNPQGE
+442 
-452 TVKSPVTMPTNDI
+452 
-465 EITAHWT
+465 
-472 PSTAKYSVV
+472 
-481 YWKENADPNSD
+481 
-492 GTYGYTYWGST
+492 
-503 IIDSV
+503 
-508 SGTVVSGSD
+508 
-517 DIPTSITNATVN
+517 IPLIP
-529 GKTVDEKKY
+529 E
-538 FTYNDSFKDYILDE
+538 FKDYILDE

-684 GVVVAECG
+684 GIVVAECG
-692 SGKTKIGASALA
+692 SGKTKIGASALS

-835 LWSAINPNDKK
+835 LWSAINPNDKR

-1064 QKEYDRIKKKRR
+1064 QKEYDRIESAFRNVMNQRDATSRKLMSSFLSLMTTYPDQPYNAEPIHYPKSDQAVIEPKDLSDIDELHEKDIATLDIVDRKVKNGEKVLIYTSWVKIDTQDKLTKLLEDKGYKVAVLEQRVKPEKREEWVEKKLESGIDILITNPSLVETGLDLNAFTTLIYYNIGYNLFTFRQSSRR
-1076 CLLV
+1076 SWRINQTAPRIEVYILFYKGVMQARAIKLMASKLAAATLVEGNFSDEGLAAMSDCTDMTSQLARELTKGIRDEVEDVAAMFKKMAIIKDENEPEEDLSAYVITDDEAPAEPKVVKILSITEKIEKARLIAMQLRGEKTQKQIIENKYDFADSQLSLFDIAS

>member
-1 MKKNVG
+1 MREMAELSPITYYDQDNTVRLDCFADTFVYHKASGSVRNLVAMRFGGYPEQVRAMADVLRKGAG
-7 ISYKAFAVI
+7 IETVIENHKIILYAKHDAYKRSITHDGIYAE
-16 LAAVLILGGAIGG
+16 G
-29 TMAWLIDG
+29 TMLA
-37 TEAVANV
+37 
-44 FTDTWID
+44 
-51 IYGEDEAEFLLSYG
+51 
-65 VVATVLDDFQAQIR
+65 LDD
-79 PTTKKMS
+79 
-86 KVFEGES
+86 ENGEM
-93 ITVTIIPYEEDE
+93 T
-105 LDNEEIREDETPN
+105 
-118 DPEVHSDD
+118 D
-126 EEFTE
+126 EEQME
-131 LTVENDDSNFGNN
+131 VE
-144 SNKNGAKELN
+144 
-154 EVKSTSDGE
+154 
-163 DKNEKKANE
+163 
-172 SDTTITPSTDDAD
+172 
-185 DSKSESNSDKTEIE
+185 
-199 ETEEKT
+199 
-205 ETNPKAEESTV
+205 NPKAKRKMY
-216 SPEIT
+216 IFC
-221 PSKEEDETFL
+221 DEGDTDSL
-231 GTLLS
+231 
-236 MFTMTAY
+236 Y
-243 AENGV
+243 AEL
-248 APAEENDTT
+248 DK
-257 IYNVVINYIYENGKT
+257 KT
-272 AETSFTATV
+272 A
-281 GETGHLNSTVVFPT
+281 
-295 ILGYSPYVDDVPMD
+295 
-309 EYGFDLKGSEMT
+309 
-321 QDFVMN
+321 
-327 VVYKPTLVDYT
+327 
-338 VVVMQQNVHND
+338 
-349 SYTEFERKTLQA
+349 
-361 LTGTVIT
+361 
-368 GDMQVDISYPGFYQL
+368 
-383 LHNQVTIAADG
+383 
-394 STVIEVR
+394 
-401 FDRYYYLMTFEL
+401 
-413 GEGGYGVLPVYAR
+413 
-426 CGTEVEVDNP
+426 
-436 TRPGYV
+436 
-442 FTHWTNPQGE
+442 
-452 TVKSPVTMPTNDI
+452 
-465 EITAHWT
+465 
-472 PSTAKYSVV
+472 
-481 YWKENADPNSD
+481 
-492 GTYGYTYWGST
+492 
-503 IIDSV
+503 
-508 SGTVVSGSD
+508 
-517 DIPTSITNATVN
+517 IPLIP
-529 GKTVDEKKY
+529 E
-538 FTYNDSFKDYILDE
+538 FKDYILDE

-588 VNDGLKTGQIS
+588 VNDGLKTGQIT
-599 IPNAVKGSGF
+599 IPNAVKGTGF

-753 EHLAGNTSTYIILSK
+753 EHLVGNTSTYIILSK

-1064 QKEYDRIKKKRR
+1064 QKEYDRIESAFRNVMNQRDSTSRKLMSSFLSLMTTYPDQPYNAEPIHYPKSDQAVIEPKDLSDIDELHEKDIATLDIVERKVKNGEKVLIYTSWVKIDTQDKLTKLLEDKGYKVAVLEQRVKPEKREEWVEKKLESGIDVLITNPSLVETGLDLNAFTTLIYYNIGYNLFTFRQSSRR
-1076 CLLV
+1076 SWRINQTAPRIEVYILFYKGVMQARAIKLMASKLAAATLVEGNFSDEGLAAMSDCTDMTSQLARELTKGIRDEVEDVAAMFKKMAIIKDENEPEEDLSAYVITDDEAPAEPKVVKILSITEKIEKARLIAMQLRGEKTQKQIMENKYDFADSQLTLFDIAS

>member
-1 MKKNVG
+1 MREMAELSPITYYDHDNSVRLDCFADTFVYHKASGSVRNLVAMRFGGYPEQVRAMADVLRKGAG
-7 ISYKAFAVI
+7 IETVIENHKIILYAKHDAYKRSITHDGIYAE
-16 LAAVLILGGAIGG
+16 G
-29 TMAWLIDG
+29 TMLA
-37 TEAVANV
+37 
-44 FTDTWID
+44 
-51 IYGEDEAEFLLSYG
+51 
-65 VVATVLDDFQAQIR
+65 LDD
-79 PTTKKMS
+79 
-86 KVFEGES
+86 ENGEM
-93 ITVTIIPYEEDE
+93 T
-105 LDNEEIREDETPN
+105 
-118 DPEVHSDD
+118 D
-126 EEFTE
+126 EEQME
-131 LTVENDDSNFGNN
+131 VE
-144 SNKNGAKELN
+144 
-154 EVKSTSDGE
+154 
-163 DKNEKKANE
+163 
-172 SDTTITPSTDDAD
+172 
-185 DSKSESNSDKTEIE
+185 
-199 ETEEKT
+199 
-205 ETNPKAEESTV
+205 NPKAKRKMY
-216 SPEIT
+216 IFC
-221 PSKEEDETFL
+221 DEGDTDSL
-231 GTLLS
+231 
-236 MFTMTAY
+236 Y
-243 AENGV
+243 AEL
-248 APAEENDTT
+248 DK
-257 IYNVVINYIYENGKT
+257 KT
-272 AETSFTATV
+272 A
-281 GETGHLNSTVVFPT
+281 
-295 ILGYSPYVDDVPMD
+295 
-309 EYGFDLKGSEMT
+309 
-321 QDFVMN
+321 
-327 VVYKPTLVDYT
+327 
-338 VVVMQQNVHND
+338 
-349 SYTEFERKTLQA
+349 
-361 LTGTVIT
+361 
-368 GDMQVDISYPGFYQL
+368 
-383 LHNQVTIAADG
+383 
-394 STVIEVR
+394 
-401 FDRYYYLMTFEL
+401 
-413 GEGGYGVLPVYAR
+413 
-426 CGTEVEVDNP
+426 
-436 TRPGYV
+436 
-442 FTHWTNPQGE
+442 
-452 TVKSPVTMPTNDI
+452 
-465 EITAHWT
+465 
-472 PSTAKYSVV
+472 
-481 YWKENADPNSD
+481 
-492 GTYGYTYWGST
+492 
-503 IIDSV
+503 
-508 SGTVVSGSD
+508 
-517 DIPTSITNATVN
+517 IPLIP
-529 GKTVDEKKY
+529 E
-538 FTYNDSFKDYILDE
+538 FKDYILDE

-575 LEVRND
+575 LEVQND

-599 IPNAVKGSGF
+599 IPNAVNGSGF

-641 SEYICDRLKR
+641 SEYICERLKR

-684 GVVVAECG
+684 GIVVAECG

-1015 QSRQKPGVSPLVYSR
+1015 QSRQKPGISPLVYSR

-1064 QKEYDRIKKKRR
+1064 QKEYDRIESAFRNVMNQRDATSRKLMSSFLSLMTTYPDQPYNAEPIHYPKSDQAVIEPKDLSDIDELHEKDIATLDIVDRKVKNGEKVLIYTSWVKIDTQEKLTKLLEEKGYKVAVLEQRVKPEKREEWVEKKLESGIDVLITNPSLVETGLDLNSFTTLIYYNIGYNLFTFRQSSRR
-1076 CLLV
+1076 SWRINQTAPRIEVYILFYKGVMQARAIKLMASKLAAATLVEGNFSDEGLAAMSDCTDMTSQLARELTKGIRDEVEDVAAMFKKMAIIKDENEPEEDLSAYVITDDEAPAEPKVVKILSITEKIEKARLIAMQLRGEKTQKQIIENKYDFADSQLTLFDIAS

>member
-1 MKKNVG
+1 MREMAELSPITYYDQENTVRLDCFADTFVYHKASGSVRNLVAMRFGGYPEQVRAMADVLRKGAG
-7 ISYKAFAVI
+7 IETVIENHKIILYAKHDAYKRSITHDGIYAE
-16 LAAVLILGGAIGG
+16 G
-29 TMAWLIDG
+29 TMLA
-37 TEAVANV
+37 
-44 FTDTWID
+44 
-51 IYGEDEAEFLLSYG
+51 
-65 VVATVLDDFQAQIR
+65 LDD
-79 PTTKKMS
+79 
-86 KVFEGES
+86 ENGEM
-93 ITVTIIPYEEDE
+93 T
-105 LDNEEIREDETPN
+105 
-118 DPEVHSDD
+118 D
-126 EEFTE
+126 EEQME
-131 LTVENDDSNFGNN
+131 VE
-144 SNKNGAKELN
+144 
-154 EVKSTSDGE
+154 
-163 DKNEKKANE
+163 
-172 SDTTITPSTDDAD
+172 
-185 DSKSESNSDKTEIE
+185 
-199 ETEEKT
+199 
-205 ETNPKAEESTV
+205 NPKAKRKMY
-216 SPEIT
+216 IFC
-221 PSKEEDETFL
+221 DEGDTDSL
-231 GTLLS
+231 
-236 MFTMTAY
+236 Y
-243 AENGV
+243 AEL
-248 APAEENDTT
+248 DK
-257 IYNVVINYIYENGKT
+257 KT
-272 AETSFTATV
+272 A
-281 GETGHLNSTVVFPT
+281 
-295 ILGYSPYVDDVPMD
+295 
-309 EYGFDLKGSEMT
+309 
-321 QDFVMN
+321 
-327 VVYKPTLVDYT
+327 
-338 VVVMQQNVHND
+338 
-349 SYTEFERKTLQA
+349 
-361 LTGTVIT
+361 
-368 GDMQVDISYPGFYQL
+368 
-383 LHNQVTIAADG
+383 
-394 STVIEVR
+394 
-401 FDRYYYLMTFEL
+401 
-413 GEGGYGVLPVYAR
+413 
-426 CGTEVEVDNP
+426 
-436 TRPGYV
+436 
-442 FTHWTNPQGE
+442 
-452 TVKSPVTMPTNDI
+452 
-465 EITAHWT
+465 
-472 PSTAKYSVV
+472 
-481 YWKENADPNSD
+481 
-492 GTYGYTYWGST
+492 
-503 IIDSV
+503 
-508 SGTVVSGSD
+508 
-517 DIPTSITNATVN
+517 IPLIP
-529 GKTVDEKKY
+529 E
-538 FTYNDSFKDYILDE
+538 FKDYILDE

-588 VNDGLKTGQIS
+588 VNDGLKTGQIT
-599 IPNAVKGSGF
+599 IPNAVKGTGF
-609 ENIETV
+609 ENIKTV

-1064 QKEYDRIKKKRR
+1064 QKEYDRIESAFRNVMNQRDSTSRKLMSSFLSLMTTYPDQPYNAEPIHYPKSDQAVIEPKDLSDIDELHEKDIATLDIVDRKVKNGEKVLIYTSWVKIDTQDKLTKLLEDKGYKVAVLEQRVKPEKREEWVEKKLESGIDVLITNPSLVETGLDLNAFTTLIYYNIGYNLFTFRQSSRR
-1076 CLLV
+1076 SWRINQTAPRIEVYILFYKGVMQARAIKLMASKLAAATLVEGNFSDEGLAAMSDCTDMTSQLARELTKGIRDEVEDVAAMFKKMAIIKDENEPEEDLSAYVITDDEAPAEPKVVKILSITEKIEKARLIAMQLRGEKTQKQIMENKYDFADSQLTLFDIAS